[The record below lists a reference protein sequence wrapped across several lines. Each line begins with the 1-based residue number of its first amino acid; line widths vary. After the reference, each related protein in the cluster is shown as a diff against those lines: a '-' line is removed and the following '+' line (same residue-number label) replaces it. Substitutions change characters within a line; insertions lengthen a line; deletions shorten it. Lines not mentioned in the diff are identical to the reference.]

1 MLHELT
7 VGGTGAPPKHQL
19 LGALQRELIIRPL
32 ARLARVKRIQTNL
45 AEHAEALS
53 LFSTI
58 PITAARF
65 AQSLAAADTAM
76 NPSHASS
83 GRGA

>member
-1 MLHELT
+1 MNPA
-7 VGGTGAPPKHQL
+7 VGWLDETALAGSHVRL
-19 LGALQRELIIRPL
+19 LPL
-32 ARLARVKRIQTNL
+32 R